1 VAIQIPEPVQEVL
14 EDVIDEVIERRGTT
28 VEVAGRVR
36 TFKEGKRNYFA
47 EAIDGS
53 GEATKLDV
61 DGKYKVMGTEFKGDG
76 FQAMLKKGKKYAYA
90 RFDEDGDQGKTK
102 SVKMKKLSK
111 FEGRFDQDF
120 NEDGVIGKASAL
132 KAPSEL
138 RAGDVLTGEG
148 GRQLYALAN
157 QSGDLYASAGDED
170 VLVIQNFR
178 TGTEGDVLIASSGS
192 DYSLGTVNGSA
203 AIYQGSD
210 PSQGDLVAVL
220 EGVQPANGL
229 HVNFSFV

>member
-1 VAIQIPEPVQEVL
+1 ML
-14 EDVIDEVIERRGTT
+14 EDVIERRGTT
-28 VEVAGRVR
+28 IEVAGEVR
-36 TFKEGKRNYFA
+36 TFKEGKRSFFA
-47 EAIDGS
+47 EAIEGS
-53 GEATKLDV
+53 GDATKLDV
-61 DGKYKVMGTEFKGDG
+61 EGKWKVLGTEFKGDG

-111 FEGRFDQDF
+111 YEPRFDQDF
-120 NEDGVIGKASAL
+120 TGDGVIGKAPAL
-132 KAPSEL
+132 KASSEL
-138 RAGDVLTGEG
+138 NAGDVLTGEG

-220 EGVQPANGL
+220 EGVQPVTGL